1 MKLLISLISGCV
13 FVGAWLS
20 LAPNFVPPP
29 ARRPM
34 TAPAMPLA
42 RAMTTPVLYYA
53 RPLRGVPVWTS
64 DGTPLGV
71 MDDLV
76 FDPTDAHILMLIV
89 VAGGRFGLG
98 GRFMALPWGLVQP
111 VADGTALVVH
121 LAPAPLHF
129 PPNEEGL
136 EAASPNP
143 RRP

>member
-71 MDDLV
+71 IDDLV
-76 FDPTDAHILMLIV
+76 FDPTDAHILMVIV
-89 VAGGRFGLG
+89 VAGGRFT
-98 GRFMALPWGLVQP
+98 ALPWGLVQP
-111 VADGTALVVH
+111 VADGTSLVVH
-121 LAPAPLHF
+121 LSPAPLHF
-129 PPNEEGL
+129 PPSVL
-136 EAASPNP
+136 RVS
-143 RRP
+143 